1 MKKLAEKKTNNK
13 GFSLVELI
21 IVIAIMAVLIGVL
34 APQYMRYLER
44 SRLSKDNSAIDSV
57 KTSLEAALT
66 NESVYEEVSGTGTI
80 TVTFNSTGYTISDVS
95 SYPKLAAE
103 VTATVPYADAKM
115 GSKTYKNRAAA
126 SPANPPTLT
135 IDRST
140 LKVTTGGG
148 YTDTAD

>member
-1 MKKLAEKKTNNK
+1 MWSGSGNCTRIPCTS
-13 GFSLVELI
+13 G
-21 IVIAIMAVLIGVL
+21 
-34 APQYMRYLER
+34 
-44 SRLSKDNSAIDSV
+44 SRLSSWIFLSI
-57 KTSLEAALT
+57 S
-66 NESVYEEVSGTGTI
+66 
-80 TVTFNSTGYTISDVS
+80 ISDVS
-95 SYPKLAAE
+95 LYPKLAAE